1 MPTFSCHNEEDYN
14 ELNRAFTNATWRLN
28 DLNEDLLNY
37 QMGLHTLSEVVS
49 EKEKIAAGWV
59 LRYDNKKSIYDAVV
73 LRKIEHEAKVSSITI
88 QIKQLTW
95 IASLSCGCEEDNLA
109 KMKVIEEKLELE
121 LKDHVAQVILLEVA
135 ITDIKNEEDPF
146 GEEVCMEANRLVLEA
161 KQELD
166 KPINPLN
173 MEQYMSSRDELMPS
187 NVNENLKNLNEC
199 ISESKKSLSEG
210 GKIIIVE
217 SCVPYW
223 FYLIEQLLF
232 KPSSYLINKFLNHPP
247 AFQFTKNK
255 ILETL
260 KKNKFKNIQYKKIK
274 QGRFILQYGFKFPTF
289 LTPVETIIFEAIK

>member
-1 MPTFSCHNEEDYN
+1 MNKSDFSESIKKKNILFFSKNRNYQKNINEIDTYKILYDEITDKLKKTKKLLDVGHGGCFDYN
-14 ELNRAFTNATWRLN
+14 T
-28 DLNEDLLNY
+28 
-37 QMGLHTLSEVVS
+37 
-49 EKEKIAAGWV
+49 
-59 LRYDNKKSIYDAVV
+59 SI
-73 LRKIEHEAKVSSITI
+73 
-88 QIKQLTW
+88 
-95 IASLSCGCEEDNLA
+95 
-109 KMKVIEEKLELE
+109 IEEIVCLDLDEMVNPKSLPKNVKLIVGSALNIPTELRNF
-121 LKDHVAQVILLEVA
+121 DTVIFVMLIHHL
-135 ITDIKNEEDPF
+135 IGK
-146 GEEVCMEANRLVLEA
+146 
-161 KQELD
+161 
-166 KPINPLN
+166 
-173 MEQYMSSRDELMPS
+173 